1 MKSRKARQPLP
12 PGGTKIFYQ
21 KEPRELGKK
30 NSPQARARERGCKC
44 MDLEKDRE
52 IKPEEDQVLPELL
65 ELLEIFRDLPEARK
79 KNLKTRLKK
88 EAAGEILTE
97 AEVEKERKKIMEL
110 FKDVEDDRKK
120 KMIER
125 KVKEMAFQ
133 AVAIREAKYSIMT
146 EGLKTEV
153 VNGSQRYMKENPAV
167 ATFDKYSR
175 AYNSNIDKL
184 IEYLPQQQTEKIS
197 KLAAFR
203 NA

>member
-1 MKSRKARQPLP
+1 
-12 PGGTKIFYQ
+12 
-21 KEPRELGKK
+21 
-30 NSPQARARERGCKC
+30 

-79 KNLKTRLKK
+79 KNLK
-88 EAAGEILTE
+88 AAGEILTE
-97 AEVEKERKKIMEL
+97 AEVEKERKKLMEL
-110 FKDVEDDRKK
+110 FKDIDDDRKK

-125 KVKEMAFQ
+125 KVKETAFQ

>member
-1 MKSRKARQPLP
+1 
-12 PGGTKIFYQ
+12 
-21 KEPRELGKK
+21 
-30 NSPQARARERGCKC
+30 

-79 KNLKTRLKK
+79 KNLKSRLKK

-97 AEVEKERKKIMEL
+97 AEVEKERKKLMEL
-110 FKDVEDDRKK
+110 FKDIDDDRKK

-184 IEYLPQQQTEKIS
+184 IEYLPPQQTEKIS

>member
-1 MKSRKARQPLP
+1 
-12 PGGTKIFYQ
+12 
-21 KEPRELGKK
+21 
-30 NSPQARARERGCKC
+30 

-52 IKPEEDQVLPELL
+52 IKPEEDQALPELL
-65 ELLEIFRDLPEARK
+65 ELLGIFRDLPEARK

-97 AEVEKERKKIMEL
+97 TEVEKERKKIMEL

-184 IEYLPQQQTEKIS
+184 IEYLPKQQTEKIS